1 MLAPKKNI
9 ISDFR
14 IVWEIK
20 KVTQLSPLKDKN
32 SYPLCNSM
40 RECFCKE
47 NYKGKTKQN
56 VITRWNEQE
65 NPNKDSKPTKHLST
79 S

>member
-1 MLAPKKNI
+1 MLAPKTK

-32 SYPLCNSM
+32 SHPLCKVY
-40 RECFCKE
+40 EGVF
-47 NYKGKTKQN
+47 
-56 VITRWNEQE
+56 
-65 NPNKDSKPTKHLST
+65 L
-79 S
+79 

>member
-1 MLAPKKNI
+1 
-9 ISDFR
+9 
-14 IVWEIK
+14 
-20 KVTQLSPLKDKN
+20 
-32 SYPLCNSM
+32 M

-47 NYKGKTKQN
+47 NYKGETKQN